1 MSSISKAKF
10 ISSLAGMFAVG
21 ALAGSL
27 ATSALVPATP
37 KNDRASSQNN
47 RPGKPRGGGD
57 RPSLEGM
64 MMGKLREKVAI
75 TEQQAAEILP
85 KIQQLE
91 RDVDQVRGGGIKETD
106 QLFKNFKAW
115 LLPILTDEQKVL
127 HAKMEKER
135 EEWMARESERRGK
148 RSDNGRPSGSPPQ
161 GQKPPGN

>member
-27 ATSALVPATP
+27 ATSALVPAKP
-37 KNDRASSQNN
+37 NNDRASSQNN
-47 RPGKPRGGGD
+47 RSGKPRGGD

-91 RDVDQVRGGGIKETD
+91 RDVDQVRASGIKETD

-115 LLPILTDEQKVL
+115 LLPILTDEQKIL

-148 RSDNGRPSGSPPQ
+148 RSGNGDGGPGRG
-161 GQKPPGN
+161 GGKPPKD

>member
-27 ATSALVPATP
+27 ATSAFVPAKP
-37 KNDRASSQNN
+37 NNDRASSQNN

-75 TEQQAAEILP
+75 TEQQAADILP
-85 KIQQLE
+85 KVQQLE
-91 RDVDQVRGGGIKETD
+91 RDVDQVRASGIKETD
-106 QLFKNFKAW
+106 QLFKDFKAW

-135 EEWMARESERRGK
+135 EEWMAKESERRGK
-148 RSDNGRPSGSPPQ
+148 RSDNGRPPGSPPE
-161 GQKPPGN
+161 GKKPPAN

>member
-57 RPSLEGM
+57 RPSFEGM

-91 RDVDQVRGGGIKETD
+91 RDVDQVRAGGIKETD

-148 RSDNGRPSGSPPQ
+148 RSDNSRPSGSPPE
-161 GQKPPGN
+161 GQKLPGN